1 MRKVGAVCLLLAIL
15 LVLIGCGSKGVKS
28 VTFSK
33 NTCELKVDETYQ
45 IIYSVF
51 PEDVST
57 EGLRWKSIDESVAT
71 VDANGKVTGV
81 GVGNTSITVDNG
93 EDVLATCSVT
103 VVQKPAYERLDEKEK
118 AFVDAFLWHIDDFKN
133 PDSVKVLDVA
143 FIEVDEDSTISDFWV
158 VEVQAENGFGGVGSA
173 VYYMG
178 NSYMY
183 ENETGIVP
191 VDGNFF
197 NLQLINQAISEKRR

>member
-15 LVLIGCGSKGVKS
+15 FSLMGCGTKGVKS

-33 NTCELKVDETYQ
+33 NTCELEVEETYQ
-45 IIYSVF
+45 ILYSVF

-71 VDANGKVTGV
+71 VDASGKVTGV

-103 VVQKPAYERLDEKEK
+103 VVQKPAYERLDENEK
-118 AFVDAFLWHIDDFKN
+118 AFVDAFLRVIDGFIK
-133 PDSVKVLDVA
+133 PDSVIVRDVGFVEA
-143 FIEVDEDSTISDFWV
+143 AEDSTGSDFWV
-158 VEVQAENGFGGVGSA
+158 VEVQAENGFGGVGNKIY
-173 VYYMG
+173 VLQNG
-178 NSYMY
+178 HLT
-183 ENETGIVP
+183 ENEFIFMVP
-191 VDGNFF
+191 VSVPGYNVK
-197 NLQLINQAISEKRR
+197 LINEAIEEKR

>member
-15 LVLIGCGSKGVKS
+15 FSLMGCGTKGVKS

-33 NTCELKVDETYQ
+33 NTCELEVEETYQ
-45 IIYSVF
+45 ILYSVF

-71 VDANGKVTGV
+71 VDASGKVTGV

-103 VVQKPAYERLDEKEK
+103 VVQKPAYERLDENEK
-118 AFVDAFLWHIDDFKN
+118 AFVDAFLRVIDGFIK
-133 PDSVKVLDVA
+133 PDSVIVRDVGFVEA
-143 FIEVDEDSTISDFWV
+143 AEDSTGSDFWV
-158 VEVQAENGFGGVGSA
+158 VEVQAENGFGGVGNKIY
-173 VYYMG
+173 VLQNG
-178 NSYMY
+178 HLT
-183 ENETGIVP
+183 ENEFIFMVP
-191 VDGNFF
+191 VSVTGYNVK
-197 NLQLINQAISEKRR
+197 LINEAIEEKR

>member
-1 MRKVGAVCLLLAIL
+1 M
-15 LVLIGCGSKGVKS
+15 
-28 VTFSK
+28 
-33 NTCELKVDETYQ
+33 
-45 IIYSVF
+45 
-51 PEDVST
+51 
-57 EGLRWKSIDESVAT
+57 
-71 VDANGKVTGV
+71 

-143 FIEVDEDSTISDFWV
+143 FIEVDEDSAISDFWV

-183 ENETGIVP
+183 ENETGIVLG
-191 VDGNFF
+191 DG
-197 NLQLINQAISEKRR
+197 R

>member
-15 LVLIGCGSKGVKS
+15 FSLMGCGTKGVKS

-33 NTCELKVDETYQ
+33 NTCELEVEETYQ
-45 IIYSVF
+45 ILYSVF
-51 PEDVST
+51 PEDVGT

-103 VVQKPAYERLDEKEK
+103 VVQKPAYERLDENEK
-118 AFVDAFLWHIDDFKN
+118 AFVDAFLRVIDGFIK
-133 PDSVKVLDVA
+133 PDSVIVRDVGFVEA
-143 FIEVDEDSTISDFWV
+143 AEDSTGSDFWV
-158 VEVQAENGFGGVGSA
+158 VEVQAENGFGGVGNKIY
-173 VYYMG
+173 VLQNG
-178 NSYMY
+178 HLT
-183 ENETGIVP
+183 ENEFIFMVP
-191 VDGNFF
+191 VSVPGYNVK
-197 NLQLINQAISEKRR
+197 LINEAIEEKR

>member
-15 LVLIGCGSKGVKS
+15 FSLMGCGTKGVKS

-33 NTCELKVDETYQ
+33 NTCELEVEETYQ

-71 VDANGKVTGV
+71 VDASGKVTGV

-93 EDVLATCSVT
+93 ENVLATCSVT
-103 VVQKPAYERLDEKEK
+103 VVQKSAYERLDEKEK
-118 AFVDAFLWHIDDFKN
+118 AFVDVFLSHIDDFKN
-133 PDSVKVLDVA
+133 PDSVEVA
-143 FIEVDEDSTISDFWV
+143 GILFVEVDEDSTISDFWV
-158 VEVQAENGFGGVGSA
+158 VEVRAENGFGGVSSSSF
-173 VYYMG
+173 YM
-178 NSYMY
+178 NSLLMF
-183 ENETGIVP
+183 EEETHTYFY
-191 VDGNFF
+191 DSDY

>member
-15 LVLIGCGSKGVKS
+15 FSLMGCGTKGVKS

-33 NTCELKVDETYQ
+33 NTCELEVEETYQ
-45 IIYSVF
+45 ILYSVF

-103 VVQKPAYERLDEKEK
+103 VVQKPAYERLDENEK
-118 AFVDAFLWHIDDFKN
+118 AFVDAFLRVIDGFIK
-133 PDSVKVLDVA
+133 PDSVIVRDVGFVEA
-143 FIEVDEDSTISDFWV
+143 AEDSTGSDFWV
-158 VEVQAENGFGGVGSA
+158 VEVQAENGFGGVGNKIY
-173 VYYMG
+173 VLQNG
-178 NSYMY
+178 HLT
-183 ENETGIVP
+183 ENEFIFMVP
-191 VDGNFF
+191 VSVPGYNVK
-197 NLQLINQAISEKRR
+197 LINEAIEEKR